1 MEFIHAKQQKL
12 YRCIHFIFILH
23 KIYTQT
29 RNFTVAAIVV
39 VAFYGLLVIYLFW
52 SFFLHFI
59 QFDFYGRFCFMPN
72 PSVHSTHQRQSYS
85 TMKRYNNCVFVC
97 VYMSCWWSWIPVFI
111 PPNHKFTSNV
121 LLFLSSTKRTKNSPC
136 VYILRDFTAHQL
148 IQYNVSFRIKTVL
161 FLSLTSYE
169 FCFVFTAIFCIHTR
183 RSSSIGHNSQQTQQ
197 TYHTR
202 ENFHVLRLK

>member
-1 MEFIHAKQQKL
+1 MNQNQQNRHNFHKQPTKKERNRIRTKTVLHSHRHSHTNIAMSFRVIFFLLSFTCSDSYLIYLNASESIRQGIICMEFVHAKQQKL

-97 VYMSCWWSWIPVFI
+97 VYMSC
-111 PPNHKFTSNV
+111 
-121 LLFLSSTKRTKNSPC
+121 
-136 VYILRDFTAHQL
+136 
-148 IQYNVSFRIKTVL
+148 
-161 FLSLTSYE
+161 
-169 FCFVFTAIFCIHTR
+169 
-183 RSSSIGHNSQQTQQ
+183 
-197 TYHTR
+197 
-202 ENFHVLRLK
+202 